1 MNVSNIHTLSAAGEN
16 ARIPQTQLGKND
28 FLKILAAQIQYQ
40 DPLSGGNNTEYI
52 AQLAQFAALE
62 QIQNLNNSITEM
74 MYLQVLQYGSQ
85 LVGKTVTINDGIHE
99 FRGVVERV
107 SLQNGDISVIVNDSR
122 YKLYQI
128 EEIGGEPTGEML
140 PDGEV

>member
-1 MNVSNIHTLSAAGEN
+1 MNVSNIHTLSAAGES

-28 FLKILAAQIQYQ
+28 FLKILAAQLQYQ

-99 FRGVVERV
+99 FRGVVERIN
-107 SLQNGDISVIVNDSR
+107 LQNGEISVIVNDSR